1 MFEQLSERLQ
11 GTLRKLRGCAK
22 VDEKAFAEVGR
33 ELRLALLEADV
44 NFGVV
49 KAFVARVKLKA
60 LGQEV
65 MQSLSPGQQVIKIVH
80 EELVGLLGGET
91 EQLRLDGPRPQ
102 VIMIVGLQGAGK
114 TTTAGKLG
122 YLLRKQGRS
131 PLLASVDVHRP
142 AAREQLR
149 VLAETAGLPIYS
161 AAGTDALSIAR
172 EALAEARRRGD
183 DILLLDTAG
192 RLHIDE
198 GMMREVSELVT
209 VLAPRRILYVADS
222 LVGQDAVQ
230 AATAFAAALPLDG
243 HILTKLDGDA
253 RGGAALSI
261 AAVTDLPI
269 YFAGVGEGIE
279 DFEPFHPQRIASR
292 ILGMG
297 DVLTLIER
305 VQEKVD
311 VDDAKGLEKRVRRG
325 EFTLEDFGQQ
335 LRQIRRMGP
344 LSQLLDMLP
353 GAGSIPGM
361 ANMAPDEGQ
370 LTSIQAMIDS
380 MTVRER
386 THPQIIKGSRRR
398 RIATGSGT
406 TVQDVNRLL
415 KQFAQTRKLMKKLGK
430 KGRHGKN
437 LAGLPGF

>member
-11 GTLRKLRGCAK
+11 GTLRKLRGSAK
-22 VDEKAFAEVGR
+22 VDEKAFAEVAR

-49 KAFVARVKLKA
+49 KAFVASVKVKA

-122 YLLRKQGRS
+122 HLLRKQGRS

-149 VLAETAGLPIYS
+149 VLAETAGLPIHS

-172 EALAEARRRGD
+172 AALAEARRRGD

-198 GMMREVSELVT
+198 AMMQEAAELVT
-209 VLAPRRILYVADS
+209 LLAPRRILYVADS
-222 LVGQDAVQ
+222 LVGQDAVE

-269 YFAGVGEGIE
+269 FFAGVGEGID

-305 VQEKVD
+305 VQENVD

-325 EFTLEDFGQQ
+325 EFTLGDFGQQ

-353 GAGSIPGM
+353 GAASIPGM

-398 RIATGSGT
+398 RIAMGSGT

-437 LAGLPGF
+437 WAGLPGF